1 MKEIL
6 MHKNITTTDFSAVK
20 AADQAQTYLF
30 DNFCELVTRMF
41 FALEEEEWAQDAGW
55 DIAFGQS
62 MSEAEAAWKLVAL
75 QADDVIAAQP
85 LSASD
90 LILHRMAGLVKRAVS
105 ASSVAALCGIHTKA
119 MQCRADTSP
128 GLAAP
133 VRDLV
138 QEAESCIEQMVE
150 HAQACDGDDMHDSIL
165 PLAA

>member
-1 MKEIL
+1 MT
-6 MHKNITTTDFSAVK
+6 KNITTTDFLAPK

-30 DNFCELVTRMF
+30 DKFCELLTRMF
-41 FALEEEEWAQDAGW
+41 FALEEECWAEEAGW

-75 QADDVIAAQP
+75 QADDVTAVQP
-85 LSASD
+85 LSAND

-105 ASSVAALCGIHTKA
+105 APSVAALCDIHAKA
-119 MQCRADTSP
+119 MQCVAEASP
-128 GLAAP
+128 GLATP

-138 QEAESCIEQMVE
+138 REAETCIEQMIE
-150 HAQACDGDDMHDSIL
+150 HAYAFEGDDMQDGIL

>member
-1 MKEIL
+1 

-62 MSEAEAAWKLVAL
+62 ISDADTAWQLVAL
-75 QADDVIAAQP
+75 QADDVIAVQP

-90 LILHRMAGLVKRAVS
+90 LIIHRMAGLVKRAVS
-105 ASSVAALCGIHTKA
+105 AFSITALCDIHAKA
-119 MQCRADTSP
+119 MQCVSEASP
-128 GLAAP
+128 RLAAP

-138 QEAESCIEQMVE
+138 QEAEICIEQMIE
-150 HAQACDGDDMHDSIL
+150 HAQACDGDDMQDSIL

>member
-1 MKEIL
+1 MR
-6 MHKNITTTDFSAVK
+6 KNINIISTPAPK
-20 AADQAQTYLF
+20 AAGNPQSDLF
-30 DNFCELVTRMF
+30 DNFCELLTRMF
-41 FALEEEEWAQDAGW
+41 FALEEECWAEETGW

-75 QADDVIAAQP
+75 QADDVTAVQP

-105 ASSVAALCGIHTKA
+105 ASNVATLCDIHAKA
-119 MQCRADTSP
+119 MQCVAEASP
-128 GLAAP
+128 RLAAP

-138 QEAESCIEQMVE
+138 QEAETCIEQMFE
-150 HAQACDGDDMHDSIL
+150 HAHACEGDDMQDSIL